1 MSEVA
6 AESRPSAPPRLR
18 EVINPKLAVLF
29 TVEAVRALAGYMLA
43 PFLALYFH
51 LVLRFSVAE
60 SGLLVGLAFLAGLVL
75 GVVGGFLADR
85 FGPVRALVV
94 ASVGSALVIAGLGLV
109 PAHGLVTVAVL
120 MAVWG
125 VLRPVGRNTI
135 DGLATKHAAPEHRGA
150 VQNYLYWIANA
161 GMLVGLLLGAEAL
174 GAGRSALPLFIVA
187 AVYVA
192 LTIPIYV
199 GFRDDMA
206 RKSPKEVPDGGLRAS
221 LKLVVHDRALLMAA
235 LSMLAAIVVEAQLS
249 STVPLDLAAHFRNGA
264 QLFGPILAVDS
275 VVVVAGQPLLA
286 RITARFKPTWV
297 YLIGALLSA
306 GGLAFAGLDG
316 TVAAWFIGMVIYGV
330 GEVMSATPF
339 NQVLGELPVAG
350 REVLYFS
357 VIGMA
362 QYGAMFLGPAVGPAM
377 LGVDPAALW
386 FSLLF
391 VAVLGSWA
399 FTDATTALKR
409 RAAATQTVEVRA
421 AGYAAPEEAAAP
433 LAEVPTFQGVAAI
446 RPIARISEVAMF
458 GVPVNSTPIVFL
470 ESAAPEERERIW
482 SYGTTETI
490 AAGEVLVSA
499 GSSER
504 TLYLVEDGELEVL
517 VGEAGRERRLT
528 VLSVGA
534 VFGEQAFVDGQPR
547 SASIRATGPCVVR
560 QLTWAGFETLSAEAP
575 KLAELLL
582 WDLARVV
589 SERLRR
595 TTQALTLLSA

>member
-1 MSEVA
+1 MSDVA
-6 AESRPSAPPRLR
+6 AESKPAAPPRLR
-18 EVINPKLAVLF
+18 EILNPKLTVLF
-29 TVEAVRALAGYMLA
+29 AVDAIRTLANYMMA

-51 LVLRFSVAE
+51 LVLGFSLAE
-60 SGLLVGLAFLAGLVL
+60 SGLLVALAFLSGLAL

-94 ASVGSALVIAGLGLV
+94 ASIASAALITSLGFV
-109 PAHGLVTVAVL
+109 PAHALILTAVV
-120 MAVWG
+120 MAAWG
-125 VLRPVGRNTI
+125 ALRPVGKSTI

-161 GMLVGLLLGAEAL
+161 GVLVGLLLGAEAL

-187 AVYVA
+187 AVYVV
-192 LTIPIYV
+192 LTIPIYAV
-199 GFRDDMA
+199 FRDDL
-206 RKSPKEVPDGGLRAS
+206 SPKSSGEAPTRGIGATVS
-221 LKLVVHDRALLMAA
+221 LLVHDRALMMAA

-249 STVPLDLAAHFRNGA
+249 STVPLDLAAHFQNGT
-264 QLFGPILAVDS
+264 QLFGPILAVDT
-275 VVVVAGQPLLA
+275 VVVVAGQPLLT

-297 YLIGALLSA
+297 YLIGALLAA

-316 TVAAWFIGMVIYGV
+316 TVAAWFVGMGIYGV
-330 GEVMSATPF
+330 GEVLWATQL
-339 NQVLGELPVAG
+339 NQVLGELPVPG

-377 LGVDPAALW
+377 LGIDPAVLW
-386 FSLLF
+386 FALPF

-433 LAEVPTFQGVAAI
+433 LAEVPTFQGTAAML
-446 RPIARISEVAMF
+446 PIARVSEIALF
-458 GVPVNSTPIVFL
+458 GMAVKATPIVFL

-482 SYGTTETI
+482 SYGTTAPI
-490 AAGEVLVSA
+490 AAGEVLVTA

-528 VLSVGA
+528 VLSTGA